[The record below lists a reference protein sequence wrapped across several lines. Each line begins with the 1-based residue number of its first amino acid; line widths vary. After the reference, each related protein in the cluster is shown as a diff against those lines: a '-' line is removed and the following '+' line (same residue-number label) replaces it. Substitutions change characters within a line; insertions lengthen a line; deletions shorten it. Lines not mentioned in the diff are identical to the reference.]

1 MKKSLLTLAVFLA
14 LPAFAQHHGTHQS
27 PTQASPYAGQQ
38 DRGIKALS
46 GEERR
51 AWLEGQG
58 MGLAK
63 AAELNGYPGPMHVLE
78 LAAELGL
85 SPAQAEATQEL
96 MKRHKSSARL
106 LGRQLVETERQLD
119 TAFREQRA
127 TDAEVDRLTA
137 RIGNLQ
143 ASIRSE
149 HLRTHLQQAALLTP
163 EQIGRYSQLRGYR

>member
-1 MKKSLLTLAVFLA
+1 
-14 LPAFAQHHGTHQS
+14 
-27 PTQASPYAGQQ
+27 
-38 DRGIKALS
+38 
-46 GEERR
+46 
-51 AWLEGQG
+51 

-78 LAAELGL
+78 LAAGLGL
-85 SPAQAEATQEL
+85 SPAQAQATQEL
-96 MKRHKSSARL
+96 MKRHKSTARL
-106 LGRQLVETERQLD
+106 LGGQLMETERQLD
-119 TAFREQRA
+119 TAFREQRV

-163 EQIGRYSQLRGYR
+163 EQIARYSQLRGYR